1 MIEVIGKFDIEKVLE
16 EIKTISLDME
26 QVMLQGVKGQHS
38 KVFGTGSITKYD
50 LEEKDFKY
58 SIFDTLYTNSLL
70 EEYNMVRTRIMTMPS
85 KTCYSYHWDL
95 SSRIHLPLITND
107 DCFFVIEDNV
117 YRTPAD
123 GSIYRVDTTKKHT
136 FVNASFDTR
145 IHIMGVENGTTD

>member
-1 MIEVIGKFDIEKVLE
+1 MPIEIIGRFDLENVLN
-16 EIKTISLDME
+16 EISKTGLDID
-26 QVMLQGVKGQHS
+26 QIMLQGIEGQS
-38 KVFGTGSITKYD
+38 DKTFGTGSITNYA

-58 SIFDTLYTNSLL
+58 NIFDLPYTNSLL
-70 EEYNMVRTRIMTMPS
+70 EKYNMVRTRIMTMRS

-95 SSRIHLPLITND
+95 SSRIHLPLVTND

-136 FVNASFDTR
+136 FVNASFDNR
-145 IHIMGVENGTTD
+145 IHIMGVEND